1 MKKNNDKKNLN
12 SNVEENNITINK
24 KIENNKLYKKKYSKK
39 EFKTIKKVFNK
50 EVFIYRLLTILF
62 LICLVFVCFK
72 IFTSMIDERSFRA
85 VSHKPYKNISD
96 KEEALFSAYDII
108 NKVSL
113 SNNELSPTNLNISKI
128 FKTVEDDEDKKYVST
143 NAPVPVLSDD
153 TNIVDNLEVKSSAF
167 QIYEKLQNRYKVY
180 YQYLNNLCNTKPV
193 NVVRQYHYDG
203 YSIIGK
209 YNPEDPTHKIGKRHT
224 WFITNFQNVNI
235 VYKDGDGNILSDD
248 NNIKDIMSMAS
259 VYTYYNNPYDTKTFL
274 KYCYDLFDN
283 SYSYVASISEVYY
296 CSGCMH
302 YDDQS
307 IASESSINNIT
318 YDKIKTHTNTQKVI
332 PKDKPYKSG
341 FLTRIQNNEYN
352 IVPGDYNTYIEDI
365 FNGDSTDLNYCPGHI
380 DLNLY
385 VTVLTLDASYGLTSI
400 DNNYGNRG
408 INFSNN
414 WHGWD
419 ALMKNKAR
427 LLSYKDWE
435 KEYGLS
441 VSYVDFVEPL
451 SQEEINYYLSRL
463 DKNTTKN
470 RYAVIETA
478 LRSVGRIPYYYGGKT
493 SRFGY
498 ENNNFGT
505 KVPSDYKGR
514 CLKGLDCSGWVN
526 WVYATTFNKYIIKSE
541 GTSKLATE
549 GEKITRQDLLP
560 GDIIVRPGIDSHVM
574 MFLEWAPD
582 GQMTVIHENGGVN
595 NVSIGTFDAY
605 YPYYRRI
612 INS

>member
-1 MKKNNDKKNLN
+1 MGNNKEKYFDQEKTIYRVL
-12 SNVEENNITINK
+12 VIAGIICVCFLINK
-24 KIENNKLYKKKYSKK
+24 IANSLN
-39 EFKTIKKVFNK
+39 
-50 EVFIYRLLTILF
+50 
-62 LICLVFVCFK
+62 
-72 IFTSMIDERSFRA
+72 DEQSFRS
-85 VSHKPYKNISD
+85 VSHKPFKTVSD
-96 KEEALFSAYDII
+96 KEDALNSAYSII
-108 NKVSL
+108 ENVSSENYNL
-113 SNNELSPTNLNISKI
+113 DPTNLNLAKVYK
-128 FKTVEDDEDKKYVST
+128 FVEDDEDRNYYAT
-143 NAPVPVLSDD
+143 NAPIPVISDED
-153 TNIVDNLEVKSSAF
+153 KVAETTESKSSAF
-167 QIYEKLQNRYKVY
+167 QIYEKMQNRYKTY
-180 YQYLNNLCNTKPV
+180 YQSLNNMCDAKPV
-193 NVVRQYHYDG
+193 NIVRQYHYDG

-235 VYKDGDGNILSDD
+235 DYRDGDGNLLEDD

-259 VYTYYNNPYDTKTFL
+259 VYTYYRDPYDTKTFL

-283 SYSYVASISEVYY
+283 SYTYVASISEVYY

-302 YDDQS
+302 YDDP
-307 IASESSINNIT
+307 EVSSISQINSIS
-318 YDKIKTHTNTQKVI
+318 YHKIKPETNPQKVL
-332 PKDKPYKSG
+332 PKDKPYKAGTLIRFANDDYSV
-341 FLTRIQNNEYN
+341 T
-352 IVPGDYNTYIEDI
+352 PGDYKSYVEDI
-365 FNGDSTDLNYCPGHI
+365 YNGEPTDLNYCPGHI
-380 DLNLY
+380 DLNLH
-385 VTVLTLDASYGLTSI
+385 VTVMTLDASYGLTSI
-400 DNNYGNRG
+400 DKNYGNKG
-408 INFSNN
+408 LNYTKN

-419 ALMKNKAR
+419 SFMKNRAR

-441 VSYVDFVEPL
+441 ISYVDFVEPL
-451 SQEEINYYLSRL
+451 TQEEINYYLSRL
-463 DKNTTKN
+463 DKNLTKN
-470 RYAVIETA
+470 RLSVIETA

-498 ENNNFGT
+498 EINNFGI
-505 KVPSDYKGR
+505 KVPADYKGR

-526 WVYATTFNKYIIKSE
+526 WVYGTTFNKYIIKSE
-541 GTSKLATE
+541 GTAKLATE
-549 GEKITRQDLLP
+549 GMKITRKDLLP

>member
-1 MKKNNDKKNLN
+1 M
-12 SNVEENNITINK
+12 NK
-24 KIENNKLYKKKYSKK
+24 KSVKKKTTKTKK
-39 EFKTIKKVFNK
+39 DKVVIKEKKPINIEKWIYRFLIIATIFCFVYLIKKVYSSLDD
-50 EVFIYRLLTILF
+50 EQS
-62 LICLVFVCFK
+62 FK
-72 IFTSMIDERSFRA
+72 S
-85 VSHKPYKNISD
+85 VSHKPYKDLSD
-96 KEEALFSAYDII
+96 KEEALNVAYDMIDG
-108 NKVSL
+108 VY
-113 SNNELSPTNLNISKI
+113 SNNDNLSPTNLNLAKVY
-128 FKTVEDDEDKKYVST
+128 KTVEDDEDRKYFAA
-143 NAPVPVLSDD
+143 NAPIPIVSDEYKEEE
-153 TNIVDNLEVKSSAF
+153 DNELKSSAF
-167 QIYEKLQNRYKVY
+167 QIYEKLQNRYKIY
-180 YQYLNNLCNTKPV
+180 YQSLNNLCDAKPV

-235 VYKDGDGNILSDD
+235 EYRDGDGNLLEDD

-259 VYTYYNNPYDTKTFL
+259 VYTYYKDPYDTRTFL

-302 YDDQS
+302 YNDPTVS
-307 IASESSINNIT
+307 T
-318 YDKIKTHTNTQKVI
+318 YSQANEISYHKIKPETNPQKVL
-332 PKDKPYKSG
+332 PKDTPYKAGTLIRMDSQDYSV
-341 FLTRIQNNEYN
+341 T
-352 IVPGDYNTYIEDI
+352 PGDYKSYV
-365 FNGDSTDLNYCPGHI
+365 DSINSGNETALNYCPGHI
-380 DLNLY
+380 DLNLH
-385 VTVLTLDASYGLTSI
+385 VTVMTLDAANGLTSI
-400 DNNYGNRG
+400 DKNYGNRG
-408 INFSNN
+408 INYTKN

-419 ALMKNKAR
+419 PIMKNSAR
-427 LLSYKDWE
+427 MLSYKDWE

-451 SQEEINYYLSRL
+451 TQEEINYYLSRL
-463 DKNTTKN
+463 DKSLTSN
-470 RYAVIETA
+470 RIAVIETA

-498 ENNNFGT
+498 ETNNFGS
-505 KVPSDYKGR
+505 KVPADYKGR

-526 WVYATTFNKYIIKSE
+526 WVYGTTFNKYIIKSE
-541 GTSKLATE
+541 GTAKLATE
-549 GEKITRQDLLP
+549 GSKITRKDLLP

-574 MFLEWAPD
+574 MFLEWAEG

-612 INS
+612 ISS